1 VLLVQPGRQFVK
13 RHYNYYRYKGAS
25 VFAALLSVFLV
36 VTGWIFFRLESP
48 SWQWVLK
55 NRTAWF
61 WHINTSYNRVG
72 DMFRYLLQGV
82 WLLMV
87 IQNHPKNQL
96 TNRIKKRWARLSY
109 YYNVSLNILPKHLQQ
124 RDIEQTLDNH
134 LNNTSKWKQHLLVYL
149 GGFFSILLALICI
162 FLPLTPINQL
172 LFALFL
178 VGFALIV
185 RRVPGRIPQMILII
199 LSLTISCRYL
209 SWRYTATINWD
220 DWLNLIC
227 GGLLLFAE
235 SYAVLVLFL
244 GYLQT
249 LWPLKR
255 QPAELPAD
263 TRTWPT
269 IDWLI
274 TTYNEDLSI
283 VKPSVYGALGVDW
296 PKDKINI
303 YLLDD
308 GNRPAFKQFADE
320 VGIHYIARPSH
331 EHAKAGNLNYALQRT
346 SGDYVAIFDCDH
358 VPTHIF
364 LEFTMGWF
372 LKDPKLAILQTPHH
386 FFSPDPFER
395 NLKNFRQV
403 PNESLLFY
411 GLIQDGNDT
420 WNATY
425 FCGSCGILRRT
436 ALETIGGI
444 AVDTVTEDTHTSL
457 RIQRQGY
464 TSAYIRVPL
473 AAGMATVN
481 LASHIGQRIRWARGM
496 VQIFRLDNPLL
507 GKGLTLAQRLC
518 YTNSILH
525 FLSGIPRLIFLTAPL
540 AFLFLHAYI
549 IYAPALII
557 LIYALP
563 HLFHA
568 ILTNSSMQGKFR
580 YFFWG
585 EFYETVLAWYI
596 TWPTTVALI
605 SPHRGTFNVTPKGEL
620 IENQH
625 VDWLIARP
633 YLVLFT
639 LNLLGILV
647 GLYRLFVGPEVEI
660 TTVLINM
667 VWTTYNMVI
676 LAGALAVVVEA
687 KQIRTSH
694 RVPIQLPAAIARNDG
709 HLFPCTLKDYS
720 DVSVGIEMMDS
731 SLIKEGDEVFLLL
744 KRDTQEYSFA
754 CQVTRTLG
762 RTVGIRLTDN
772 SVKKQIEFIQCT
784 FARADAWASS
794 RQNFSEDKPLESFK
808 SIMTIGV
815 NAYINM
821 MNYSSPLIRK
831 TLLNV
836 KNLYVWIASFIPR
849 NMRDM

>member
-1 VLLVQPGRQFVK
+1 MQPRRQFIQRYYK
-13 RHYNYYRYKGAS
+13 YYRYKGAS
-25 VFAALLSVFLV
+25 VLAALLSVFFV

-48 SWQWVLK
+48 AWQWVLK
-55 NRTAWF
+55 NRIYWF
-61 WHINTSYNRVG
+61 WHINTRYNRTG
-72 DMFRYLLQGV
+72 DVLRYVLQGL
-82 WLLMV
+82 WLLVV
-87 IQNHPKNQL
+87 IQNHTNRQS
-96 TNRIKKRWARLSY
+96 TNRIKKSLAHFSHYCNLALS
-109 YYNVSLNILPKHLQQ
+109 ILPKHLER
-124 RDIEQTLDNH
+124 RDIKRTLHHH
-134 LNNTSKWKQHLLVYL
+134 LNKARKSKSHLLAYL
-149 GGFFSILLALICI
+149 GGLLSILLALICI

-178 VGFALIV
+178 LGFALFV
-185 RRVPGRIPQMILII
+185 RRVPGRIPKMILIFI
-199 LSLTISCRYL
+199 SLTISCRYL
-209 SWRYTATINWD
+209 NWRYTDTINWD
-220 DWLNLIC
+220 DPLNSIC

-249 LWPLKR
+249 LWPLNR
-255 QPAELPAD
+255 QPVELPAD
-263 TRTWPT
+263 SSTWPT

-274 TTYNEDLSI
+274 TTYNEDLSV

-320 VGIHYIARPSH
+320 VGIHYIARPTH
-331 EHAKAGNLNYALQRT
+331 EHAKAGNLNYALKRT
-346 SGDYVAIFDCDH
+346 SGDFVVIFDCDH
-358 VPTHIF
+358 VATHIF

-386 FFSPDPFER
+386 FFSADPFER

-436 ALETIGGI
+436 ALEKIDGI
-444 AVDTVTEDTHTSL
+444 AVETVTEDTHTSL

-496 VQIFRLDNPLL
+496 VQIFRIDNPLL

-518 YTNSILH
+518 YTNAILH

-568 ILTNSSMQGKFR
+568 ILTNSSIQGKFR

-605 SPHRGTFNVTPKGEL
+605 SPRRGTFNVTSKGEL
-620 IENQH
+620 SENQH

-633 YLVLFT
+633 YLFLFI
-639 LNLLGILV
+639 LNLLGIIV
-647 GLYRLFVGPEVEI
+647 GISRLYVGPEVEI

-667 VWTTYNMVI
+667 LWTTYNMVI
-676 LAGALAVVVEA
+676 LAGALAVVIEA
-687 KQIRTSH
+687 KQVRTSH
-694 RVPIQLPAAIARNDG
+694 RVGIRLPAALARADG

-720 DVSVGIEMMDS
+720 DTSVGIEMMDS
-731 SLIKEGDEVFLLL
+731 SLVKEGDEVFLLL
-744 KRDTQEYSFA
+744 KRDAQEYSFS
-754 CQVTRTLG
+754 CQVMRTLG
-762 RTVGIRLTDN
+762 PTIGMRFTDT
-772 SVKKQIEFIQCT
+772 SVKKHIEFIQCT

-794 RQNFSEDKPLESFK
+794 RQNFAEDKPFESLK
-808 SIMTIGV
+808 SIMAMGA
-815 NAYINM
+815 NAYINKL
-821 MNYSSPLIRK
+821 NYSSAVMRT
-831 TLLNV
+831 TLLNLN
-836 KNLYVWIASFIPR
+836 KFSAWIVSFIPR
-849 NMRDM
+849 NVRDT